1 MFEKTSR
8 EALGMSGEGYVYL
21 LQWQVAEDGLEVW
34 AFDHWSEA
42 LDSGCEKFVV
52 AVFSMK
58 KLTGRQQMASV
69 KNTIRILDYR
79 KSVPDDEAFQLS

>member
-1 MFEKTSR
+1 MFERTSR

-21 LQWQVAEDGLEVW
+21 LQWQSTEDGLEVW

-42 LDSGCEKFVV
+42 LEAGCEKYAV
-52 AVFSMK
+52 AVFLLK
-58 KLTGRQQMASV
+58 KLTVRQQMASV

-79 KSVPDDEAFQLS
+79 KSVPAFDSLLLG